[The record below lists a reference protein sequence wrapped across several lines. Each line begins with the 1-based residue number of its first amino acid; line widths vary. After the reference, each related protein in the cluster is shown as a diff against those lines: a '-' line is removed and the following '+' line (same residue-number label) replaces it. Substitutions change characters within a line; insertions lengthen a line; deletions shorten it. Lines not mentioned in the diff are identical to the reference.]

1 MNTPKL
7 RVIQSN
13 SNGFVSQLGDLC
25 YSGLKSFS
33 EENPRESRLTLFIL
47 KNEDGT
53 KNVSVFESVFSGE
66 KNTEGQYIFVTV
78 TTPVTVRN
86 VNTNVHLM
94 SSLSDKMELVDSVLW
109 VILKG
114 VYITPHSYTPHY
126 YNHTMELTQTHQ
138 EILTQVEKLITD
150 KYEEQLWEECYYPEE
165 NHVIRELLGQL
176 QRFGVEVTF
185 SVKLTPYDNTLWY
198 TLSNTQTPLQ
208 LVIT

>member
-33 EENPRESRLTLFIL
+33 NENPRESRLTLFIL

-109 VILKG
+109 VILTG
-114 VYITPHSYTPHY
+114 GSISPPILIHITHRL
-126 YNHTMELTQTHQ
+126 HTNGSHTRT
-138 EILTQVEKLITD
+138 T
-150 KYEEQLWEECYYPEE
+150 
-165 NHVIRELLGQL
+165 R
-176 QRFGVEVTF
+176 
-185 SVKLTPYDNTLWY
+185 
-198 TLSNTQTPLQ
+198 NTQQTG
-208 LVIT
+208 TTYHR